1 MPRGFEAI
9 RSLFRSAAR
18 GRDGTRRSGGETLAS
33 FFGPLE
39 LQVLETLWCRGG
51 EVSVRGIQEEFPG
64 AAYTTLMTTLD
75 RLHKKGVLDRRKQG
89 RAFLYAPHFTRETL
103 RAALAEN
110 AIDGLLGRES
120 SPRAL
125 RPILSCFVEAVS
137 RRDALLLDD
146 LEDLIRSRRRGRGEN
161 ASRGNR
167 G

>member
-1 MPRGFEAI
+1 MIRRFEAI
-9 RSLFRSAAR
+9 RALFRSAVRGRKEAR
-18 GRDGTRRSGGETLAS
+18 GDRGGTLPSM
-33 FFGPLE
+33 FGPLE
-39 LQVLETLWCRGG
+39 LQVLETLWRRGE

-64 AAYTTLMTTLD
+64 IAYTTLMTTLD

-89 RAFLYAPHFTRETL
+89 RAFVYAPHFSRTAL
-103 RAALAEN
+103 RAAVAEN

-146 LEDLIRSRRRGRGEN
+146 LEELIRSRRRGSGGG
-161 ASRGNR
+161 ASRGSR